1 MKIIEAAAFWF
12 SFSYKA
18 IDLFIERYI
27 IVLCNTSKYTAD
39 ALYNKQTIV
48 LLKWERGEAAM
59 ICALIGDQTIR
70 NLNEERLEL
79 RLRTL
84 IEQDHVSAFVLG
96 YFGPFEQLA
105 LRVIQRLQQDY
116 PLLDYTVI
124 LRMDFFPSWSAS
136 ARRRMRRLDSP
147 IRRWS
152 S

>member
-12 SFSYKA
+12 SFAYKA

-27 IVLCNTSKYTAD
+27 IILCNSPKYMAH

-48 LLKWERGEAAM
+48 LLKWARRETAM

-84 IEQDHVSAFVLG
+84 IEQEHGETAEYDFQLRKQSA
-96 YFGPFEQLA
+96 
-105 LRVIQRLQQDY
+105 Y
-116 PLLDYTVI
+116 PQN
-124 LRMDFFPSWSAS
+124 
-136 ARRRMRRLDSP
+136 
-147 IRRWS
+147 
-152 S
+152 